1 MAGRRNEKGFTIV
14 EMVVVIAIMG
24 LISGIMVAY
33 NRTSDEKIAL
43 FSDEAKVVGVLQRA
57 KAFALEKRGNACA
70 FGVHFEE
77 PATMIIFQDLPP
89 VEDPRCVEENFNEQ
103 YDTGEAVEEISLDQ
117 RIGFTS
123 LPGGGSSHDVVF
135 IPPYLETSGAGT
147 VEIGILGEAT
157 GSAGSCI
164 EIGTGGQIYVNNDC
178 SGT

>member
-57 KAFALEKRGNACA
+57 KSFALEKRGNACA
-70 FGVHFEE
+70 FGVHFEK
-77 PATMIIFQDLPP
+77 PGTMIIFQDLPI
-89 VEDPRCVEENFNEQ
+89 EGIACGEGNFNEQ

-117 RIGFTS
+117 RIDFAS
-123 LPGGGSSHDVVF
+123 LPGEGSSHDVVF
-135 IPPYLETSGAGT
+135 IPPYLETSGVGT
-147 VEIGILGEAT
+147 VEIEISD

-164 EIGTGGQIYVNNDC
+164 EIGTGGQIYVDNDC
-178 SGT
+178 SGA